1 MAEWLR
7 GGSARGRAWA
17 RAGRIAAALVLW
29 GAGPVAAEEGALEP
43 SPPAVLSGR
52 GYTLGAGDVVMV
64 RVYGEDRLT
73 GQYSVDADGALDL
86 PWIGRVPVAG
96 RSLVDTAAAIG
107 ARLRDGYINEP
118 QVVVEVKTFGS
129 RPVQVLGAV
138 SRPGTYYLMG
148 ETDLLAIVAMAGG
161 VKADQKAGTLE
172 VQVKRERD
180 GAVQLSSASLDRLM
194 GAGVGNQLVQAG
206 DVVVVTK
213 GRVFF
218 VSGQVSRPG
227 ELPWREGLTV
237 TQALAAAGGPSS
249 TARLRRAWLLR
260 GDQRIPINIRAVL
273 RGKEPDRQ
281 IQAEDQLVI
290 DESPI

>member
-1 MAEWLR
+1 MADAMVAGER
-7 GGSARGRAWA
+7 GGVRRRGFGVLCAVLVGLSPLW
-17 RAGRIAAALVLW
+17 AAADEGGGDERPPVVL
-29 GAGPVAAEEGALEP
+29 GA
-43 SPPAVLSGR
+43 R
-52 GYTLGAGDVVMV
+52 GYTLGAGDVAMV

-73 GQYSVDADGALDL
+73 GQFTVDADGALDL
-86 PWIGRVPVAG
+86 PWIGRVEVAG
-96 RSLVDTAAAIG
+96 LSLVDAAEAIAG
-107 ARLRDGYINEP
+107 RLRDGYINTP

-148 ETDLLAIVAMAGG
+148 DTDLLAIVAMAGG

-172 VQVKRERD
+172 VQVKRELD
-180 GAVQLSSASLDRLM
+180 GQVRLSSASLDRLM

-237 TQALAAAGGPSS
+237 TQALAAAGGPSA

-260 GDQRIPINIRAVL
+260 GDERIPINIRAVL
-273 RGKEPDRQ
+273 RGKEADRQ
-281 IQAEDQLVI
+281 IQAEDQLII

>member
-1 MAEWLR
+1 ML
-7 GGSARGRAWA
+7 G
-17 RAGRIAAALVLW
+17 
-29 GAGPVAAEEGALEP
+29 
-43 SPPAVLSGR
+43 GR
-52 GYTLGAGDVVMV
+52 GYTLGPGDVVMV

-73 GQYSVDADGALDL
+73 GQYTVDPDGALDL
-86 PWIGRVPVAG
+86 PWIGRVPVAD
-96 RSLVDTAAAIG
+96 RSLVEAAGGIG
-107 ARLRDGYINEP
+107 TRLRDGYINNP
-118 QVVVEVKTFGS
+118 QVVVEVKVFGS

-172 VQVKRERD
+172 VQVKREQA
-180 GAVQLSSASLDRLM
+180 GEVQLSSASLDRLM
-194 GAGVGNQLVQAG
+194 GAGVGNQRVQAG

-273 RGKEPDRQ
+273 RGKEADRQ